1 MHTPAA
7 VLTVR
12 LVVREEVRRDLSA
25 LLGQVGTQPGCQR
38 AALALD
44 ACRSDL
50 VTLVEEWAT
59 RDDLER
65 HLRSDEFW
73 RLLVLSELSSQQPEF
88 SIDTVSAREGLD
100 AIARSRA
107 ANTNPA
113 QSTWQHFQGR

>member
-1 MHTPAA
+1 MQTPAA

-12 LVVREEVRRDLSA
+12 LAVREEVRRDLAA

-38 AALALD
+38 TALALD

-50 VTLVEEWAT
+50 VMLVEEWAT

-73 RLLVLSELSSQQPEF
+73 RLLVLCELSSQQPEF

-107 ANTNPA
+107 AGTPSTESIA
-113 QSTWQHFQGR
+113 QYHQGR